1 MSPKFIDLPG
11 ETEPLSAIK
20 SFDKNKTRLLF
31 SLTFG
36 KHVSATFN
44 SSFFSSTLIE
54 LQRPLLILCVVNIS

>member
-1 MSPKFIDLPG
+1 MSPKFIDLAG

-20 SFDKNKTRLLF
+20 SFDKNKRLLF

-36 KHVSATFN
+36 KHVRATFN